1 MLGFFVWFYKES
13 VPTTFLFWWHFTR
26 LTLRFFAI
34 SWHFGTFF
42 KPWKQMQVGYQQ
54 HGFSIKLFVDSFRFN
69 VVSRLVGMVIRT
81 MIIVWGLIS
90 VVFIGLIGA
99 VVSIAWAVLPIGLFA
114 LTLYGVWL
122 LASPLFS

>member
-1 MLGFFVWFYKES
+1 
-13 VPTTFLFWWHFTR
+13 
-26 LTLRFFAI
+26 
-34 SWHFGTFF
+34 
-42 KPWKQMQVGYQQ
+42 MQVGYQQ